1 MIFENYNGKPVE
13 VNQKTFEYILK
24 GTQDGLTPV
33 KLRLDN
39 TEYWLKATEKEIME
53 ASLKD

>member
-1 MIFENYNGKPVE
+1 MIFENFDGKPVE